1 MDGTGGVM
9 SQFLT
14 PAAQYLRMSTDHQ
27 QYSLDNQ
34 ADAIAQYAALH
45 GFQIVETYSD
55 AAKSGLRLKNR
66 PGLKQLLRDV
76 MEGQSDFRAVLVY
89 DVSRWGRFQDM
100 DEAAHY
106 EYLCKSSGVPIHYCA
121 EMFANDDSVSG
132 LILKAVRRT
141 MAGEYSRE
149 LSVKV
154 RRGLFRLANLG
165 HKLGGTAVYGLRRQ
179 LLDVHGRPKQLLAY
193 GERKSLANEH
203 VTLVPGPT
211 DEIGIVKNIYS
222 YFTDEHRSP
231 NWIAA
236 RLNRQHI
243 PYFRGT
249 RWKAGTIRNILQ
261 DPRYI
266 GMQVWGRTTAYLA
279 GPAKRLPVKQWAICP
294 NAFEPIIP
302 QGLFVR
308 AQLEFANYTCRLTDE
323 QLLDRLRQMHST
335 YGRLSGEIIE
345 KSRTCPGLSTYCK
358 RFGGLLSVY
367 ARLGY
372 DVPERSAEI
381 TTRQS
386 MLLLRRS
393 LIRNIVDTLPD
404 KIDEVRTNGRFRPL
418 LRYRKTGLLISVMVG
433 RCCPTKL
440 GDSWLVHAPMSERKR
455 PIILALLNETNTS
468 IRSLRVLPQLASKY
482 LHVRLREDSRL
493 LRSGEPLEEL
503 SDFLIVVARVR
514 QDAI

>member
-1 MDGTGGVM
+1 M
-9 SQFLT
+9 FLT
-14 PAAQYLRMSTDHQ
+14 PAAQYLRMSTDLQ

-34 ADAIAQYAALH
+34 ADAIAQYAARH
-45 GFQIVETYSD
+45 GFRIVKTYSD

-66 PGLKQLLRDV
+66 PGLKQLLGDV

-121 EMFANDDSVSG
+121 EMFTNDDSVSG

-165 HKLGGTAVYGLRRQ
+165 YKLGGTAVYGLRRQ

-193 GERKSLANEH
+193 GERKSLANER
-203 VTLVPGPT
+203 VTLIPGPS
-211 DEIGIVKNIYS
+211 DQIGVVNRIYD

-236 RLNRQHI
+236 RLNQQHV

-279 GPAKRLPVKQWAICP
+279 GRITRLPVTQWAICP

-308 AQLEFANYTCRLTDE
+308 AQQEFANYTCRLTDE
-323 QLLDRLRQMHST
+323 QLLERLRQVQRIH
-335 YGRLSGEIIE
+335 GRLSGEIIE
-345 KSRTCPGLSTYCK
+345 KSRICPGLSTYNK
-358 RFGGLLSVY
+358 RFGGLLGVY

-372 DVPERSAEI
+372 AAPERSAEI
-381 TTRQS
+381 TTRQRI
-386 MLLLRRS
+386 LLLRRS
-393 LIRNIVDTLPD
+393 LIKDIVETFSDE
-404 KIDEVRTNGRFRPL
+404 IDEVRTNGRFRSL
-418 LRYRKTGLLISVMVG
+418 LCYRKTSLLISVMIAK
-433 RCCPTKL
+433 CCPTKM
-440 GDSWLVHAPMSERKR
+440 GDSWLVRAPMSERKR
-455 PIILALLNETNTS
+455 PTILALLDENNAS
-468 IRSLRVLPQLASKY
+468 IRSLIVLPRLDSQY
-482 LHVRLREDSRL
+482 LHVRVRERSHL
-493 LRSGEPLEEL
+493 LRLGEPLEEL
-503 SDFLIVVARVR
+503 SDFLAMVHRVR
-514 QDAI
+514 QHAV